1 MAWVGRTPVGFLIVI
16 WTSRRRWIGFRRGG
30 DIRRV
35 YEVMLRRGVPRNDI
49 SAALV
54 RAAPA
59 EARAHNLD

>member
-1 MAWVGRTPVGFLIVI
+1 MGRTPVGFVILI
-16 WTSRRRWIGFRRGG
+16 WKARRRWIGFRWGG

-35 YEVMLRRGVPRNDI
+35 YEVMLRRGVPRSEI

-59 EARAHNLD
+59 QARAHNLD

>member
-1 MAWVGRTPVGFLIVI
+1 MTWVGRTPVGFVILI
-16 WTSRRRWIGFRRGG
+16 WKSGRRWVGFRWGG

-35 YEVMLRRGVPRNDI
+35 YEAMLRRGAPRNEI
-49 SAALV
+49 AAALV

>member
-1 MAWVGRTPVGFLIVI
+1 MAWVGRTPVGFVILI
-16 WTSRRRWIGFRRGG
+16 WKSRPWMGFQWGG

-35 YEVMLRRGVPRNDI
+35 YEVMLRRGVPRSQI
-49 SAALV
+49 AAALV